1 MQVLNAVRKGRF
13 VDHAFEH
20 AAAPLG
26 DADRRLAQELS
37 YGVLRLRGRL
47 DFVIAELVEGGLG
60 RLEADVLDVL
70 RLAAYQL
77 LELER
82 VPPYAAVSEAVEAA
96 KRTAGKGAAS
106 LTNAVLR
113 RLSHSSYTSF
123 TFPRLEEDPLGYLES
138 WGSHPRWMVE
148 RWLARW
154 PAGDV
159 RRLVDYNNQRPPV
172 YLSVAREREEAVRR
186 LHEAGLEAET
196 VEHNR
201 CSIRLKSGDPKRA
214 LEQIEAV
221 VQDPGAAAVVDYM
234 ALEPAAEVVDLC
246 AAPGGKAAL
255 LASRGHEI
263 WAIDVARTRL
273 ARLLENRDRLGLSRL
288 HVLIADST
296 RPPIRAARAVLL
308 DAPCSGTGTL
318 SRHPDGRWRL
328 RPGDLEVLADL
339 QRRLLDAAA
348 DLVAPYGILVYATC
362 SLEREEN
369 EDQVES
375 FLSRRADFVLDGP
388 PELPEFD
395 RFLGSEGQ
403 LSVLP
408 QRDGMDGAYA
418 ARLRRRAG

>member
-1 MQVLNAVRKGRF
+1 MGRF
-13 VDHAFEH
+13 VDHALDH
-20 AAAPLG
+20 AVASLSGP
-26 DADRRLAQELS
+26 DRRLAQEIS

-47 DFVIAELVEGGLG
+47 DFVIARLVERGLE
-60 RLEADVLDVL
+60 RLDPDVLDVL
-70 RLAAYQL
+70 RVGAYQL

-96 KRTAGKGAAS
+96 RQVGGRGAAS

-123 TFPRLEEDPLGYLES
+123 TFPRLEEDPLGYLAS

-154 PAGDV
+154 PAEEV

-172 YLSVAREREEAVRR
+172 YLSVARERGEAVRR
-186 LHEAGLEAET
+186 LREAGFEAER
-196 VEHNR
+196 VRNNR
-201 CSIRLKSGDPKRA
+201 CSIRLESGEPKRA

-255 LASRGHEI
+255 LAGRGHEV
-263 WAIDVARTRL
+263 WAIDIARKRV
-273 ARLLENRDRLGLSRL
+273 ARLLENRDRLGLPGL
-288 HVLIADST
+288 HVAIADST

-318 SRHPDGRWRL
+318 ARHPDGRWRL
-328 RPGDLEVLADL
+328 RPADLEVLLDL

-348 DLVAPYGILVYATC
+348 DIVAPDGMLVYATC
-362 SLEREEN
+362 SLEQEEN
-369 EDQVES
+369 EDQVRS
-375 FLSRRADFVLDGP
+375 FLSRRADFVFDGPSDLSELDG
-388 PELPEFD
+388 L
-395 RFLGSEGQ
+395 LGAEGQ
-403 LSVLP
+403 LCVLP

-418 ARLRRRAG
+418 ARLRRRSG

>member
-1 MQVLNAVRKGRF
+1 MQALSAVREGKF
-13 VDHAFEH
+13 VDHAFDH
-20 AAAPLG
+20 AAAPLSG
-26 DADRRLAQELS
+26 ADRRLAQELS

-47 DFVIAELVEGGLG
+47 DYVIAELVEGGLG
-60 RLEADVLDVL
+60 RLDADVLDVL
-70 RLAAYQL
+70 RVGAYQL

-96 KRTAGKGAAS
+96 KRVAGKGAAS

-123 TFPRLEEDPLGYLES
+123 TFPRLEEDPLGYLVS

-148 RWLARW
+148 RWLAHW
-154 PAGDV
+154 SAGEV
-159 RRLVDYNNQRPPV
+159 GRLVDYNNQRPPV
-172 YLSVAREREEAVRR
+172 YLSVAHEREKAVRR
-186 LHEAGLEAET
+186 LHEAGLEAE
-196 VEHNR
+196 VVGHNR
-201 CSIRLKSGDPKRA
+201 CSIRLKSGEPKRA

-234 ALEPAAEVVDLC
+234 ALEPAADVVDLC

-255 LASRGHEI
+255 LAGRGHEV

-296 RPPIRAARAVLL
+296 SPPIRTAGAVLL

-318 SRHPDGRWRL
+318 ARHPDGRWRL
-328 RPGDLEVLADL
+328 RPGDLEVLVDR

-348 DLVAPYGILVYATC
+348 DMVAPDGILVYATC

-375 FLSRRADFVLDGP
+375 FLSRRADFVFDGRRDL
-388 PELPEFD
+388 PELD
-395 RFLGSEGQ
+395 RFLGADGQ
-403 LSVLP
+403 LYVLP

-418 ARLRRRAG
+418 ARLRRRSG